1 MNALNEVNKVITNV
15 SYTPHRHIDQDE
27 EYLTPE
33 KMAVSY
39 SYLSKKLVTHI
50 KDFFFLILISK
61 YRKLDD
67 KKKKLY
73 FFLIL
78 LITTFF
84 FFT

>member
-50 KDFFFLILISK
+50 KDFFFFNINIK
-61 YRKLDD
+61 IQKVG
-67 KKKKLY
+67 
-73 FFLIL
+73 
-78 LITTFF
+78 
-84 FFT
+84 